1 MLSYR
6 PLHSMLTAL
15 AFATLAQAAAPSLA
29 QGNACGAANAPA
41 AALTAQEKAEGWT
54 MLWDGTST
62 AAWRG
67 AKSEQFPQRGW
78 RSCGGILS
86 VMGQGGEESR
96 GGGDII
102 TRARY
107 ADFELELEAR
117 VTPGAN
123 SGVKIFTQPNL
134 TPIDRKTGKPTA
146 VGSAI
151 GLEFQLLDDE
161 RHPDAKLGRDGNRTI
176 GSLYDLIAARADKT
190 VAPVGQW
197 NHVRILSKGKQVT
210 FWLNGRRTVEF
221 ERGSAAFRAA
231 VAASKFKDFDGFGEW
246 NDGHILLQDHG
257 DQVDYRRIM
266 IRDLKGK

>member
-1 MLSYR
+1 MPSYR
-6 PLHSMLTAL
+6 PLHPLLTAL
-15 AFATLAQAAAPSLA
+15 AFATFASVAPPSLA
-29 QGNACGAANAPA
+29 RGGTCGAATAPA
-41 AALTAQEKAEGWT
+41 APLSAQEKAEGWT

-62 AAWRG
+62 GAWRG
-67 AKSEQFPQRGW
+67 AKSEQFPQHGW
-78 RSCGGILS
+78 RNCDGVLT
-86 VMGQGGEESR
+86 VMGKGGEESR

-107 ADFELELEAR
+107 ADFELELE
-117 VTPGAN
+117 VTLTPAAN

-134 TPIDRKTGKPTA
+134 TPIDRKTGKPAA

-151 GLEFQLLDDE
+151 GMEFQVLDDE

-176 GSLYDLIAARADKT
+176 GSLYDLIAARADKS
-190 VAPVGQW
+190 AAAVGQW
-197 NHVRILSKGKQVT
+197 NHVRILSKGKHVT

-231 VAASKFKDFDGFGEW
+231 VAASKFRDIDGFGEW

-257 DQVDYRRIM
+257 DQVGFRRIL
-266 IRDLKGK
+266 IRDLRGK